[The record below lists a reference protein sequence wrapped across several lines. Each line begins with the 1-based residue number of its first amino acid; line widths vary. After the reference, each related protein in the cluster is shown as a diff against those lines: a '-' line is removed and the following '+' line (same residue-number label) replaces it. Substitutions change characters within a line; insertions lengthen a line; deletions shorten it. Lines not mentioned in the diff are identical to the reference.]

1 MSDLSS
7 AKWAKADID
16 QVAVSH
22 RNFMS
27 THPNL
32 PRPLMV
38 GAFSVYGFN
47 EQIFGANEQVS
58 RPATTPLE
66 KRSAL
71 CLAERKRPNSTLN
84 LLCFNLPR
92 PATYPRVA
100 GVSSLAATNKSLA
113 QMNKSLLALSK
124 KCTL

>member
-1 MSDLSS
+1 
-7 AKWAKADID
+7 
-16 QVAVSH
+16 
-22 RNFMS
+22 
-27 THPNL
+27 
-32 PRPLMV
+32 MV

-92 PATYPRVA
+92 PARIPVWSGLFPSMA
-100 GVSSLAATNKSLA
+100 AMNKFLAR
-113 QMNKSLLALSK
+113 MNKS
-124 KCTL
+124 